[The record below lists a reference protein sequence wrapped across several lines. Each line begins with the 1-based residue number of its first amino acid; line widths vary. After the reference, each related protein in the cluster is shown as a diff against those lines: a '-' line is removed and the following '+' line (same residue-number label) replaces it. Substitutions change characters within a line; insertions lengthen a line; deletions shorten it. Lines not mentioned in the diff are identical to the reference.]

1 MKALML
7 ILISLVTLSLY
18 SREIINQEATKSV
31 SEYDVRVVDF
41 QQFQPLLLKGNDT
54 IYVINFWATWCGP
67 CIREVPYFEQL
78 REEYVGKK
86 LKILMVSLDMSEDL
100 DSRVIQFMKKL
111 DMQNEVILLDDPQS
125 NLWIP
130 LVDEKWTGAIPATL
144 IYGNGFREFH
154 AKEFTFSE
162 LEQIIEPLMSN

>member
-1 MKALML
+1 ML
-7 ILISLVTLSLY
+7 IFISLVTLSLN
-18 SREIINQEATKSV
+18 SKQRINQEATESV
-31 SEYDVRVVDF
+31 SDYDVQVVDF
-41 QQFQPLLLKGNDT
+41 KQFQPLLHIDNDT
-54 IYVINFWATWCGP
+54 IYVVNFWATWCAP

-78 REEYVGKK
+78 REEYKGEK
-86 LKILMVSLDMSEDL
+86 LKIIMVSLDFSEDL
-100 DSRVIQFMKKL
+100 DSRVIPFMRKHN
-111 DMQNEVILLDDPQS
+111 MQNEVILLDDPQS

-162 LEQIIEPLMSN
+162 LDEIIESLISN

>member
-1 MKALML
+1 MKTLML
-7 ILISLVTLSLY
+7 IFISLVTLSLN
-18 SREIINQEATKSV
+18 SKQRINQEATESV
-31 SEYDVRVVDF
+31 SDYDVQVVDF
-41 QQFQPLLLKGNDT
+41 KQFQPLLHIDNDT
-54 IYVINFWATWCGP
+54 IYVVNFWATWCAP

-78 REEYVGKK
+78 REEYKGEK
-86 LKILMVSLDMSEDL
+86 LKIIMVSLDFSEDL
-100 DSRVIQFMKKL
+100 DSRVIPFMRKHN
-111 DMQNEVILLDDPQS
+111 MQNEVILLDDPQS

-162 LEQIIEPLMSN
+162 LDEIIESLISN